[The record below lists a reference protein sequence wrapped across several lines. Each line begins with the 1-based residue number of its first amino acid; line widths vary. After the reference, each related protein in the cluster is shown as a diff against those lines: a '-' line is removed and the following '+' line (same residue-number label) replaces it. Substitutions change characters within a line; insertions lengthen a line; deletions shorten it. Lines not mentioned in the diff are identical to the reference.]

1 MPAQGAGEKT
11 TDPYLWKMELNID
24 CFGVA
29 KDIVGAPRFQ
39 LEVAD
44 PVPAAELKRRIAQAY
59 PAFAELKSF
68 LLAVNEAYAADE
80 QVVRPG
86 DTVVIIPPVSG
97 G

>member
-1 MPAQGAGEKT
+1 
-11 TDPYLWKMELNID
+11 MEISID

-39 LEVAD
+39 LALSEPLSAG
-44 PVPAAELKRRIAQAY
+44 ELKARITRTY

-68 LLAVNEAYAADE
+68 LLAVNETYATDE
-80 QVVRPG
+80 QLVRAG
-86 DTVVIIPPVSG
+86 DQVVIIPPVSG